1 MIGSICSEPRVLEV
15 MRLVNIIISIVR
27 IAVPI
32 ILILSAMIKVVRIVT
47 NPDKEWESSRKSII
61 SSTIAAVLIFLMP
74 TFISIIF
81 NVTSSNK
88 DYKNCLEV
96 KTVEQI
102 NEAYNRVAEDLVSE
116 AEKTNNPSDYY
127 TAHSYLSNIKDD
139 AKRKEYEDRLEVVKK
154 RIDEKEERPNNN
166 SNNGGPNIDNA
177 NIPVTPEIRAACGI
191 MLNADTVKV
200 RLTACSGP
208 HALDNPQDLPGG
220 ATQNSS
226 GSWVANRA
234 IPFSQYRMGM
244 FFGEIGAAQFD
255 SRQNF
260 FQTFSIMYTTVFLK
274 SVVPNL
280 IASGQANNYSQ
291 EIGYL
296 SGECSQVYKE
306 SQHEMYYVS
315 GAYKNIIDEATN
327 ATKYYILVNTDGSL
341 VNVRYNTTSG
351 ILGVMYNAAKEGRD
365 IHGIL
370 NAMRSG
376 HTFADNYKNAV
387 IYDCRNVK

>member
-1 MIGSICSEPRVLEV
+1 
-15 MRLVNIIISIVR
+15 
-27 IAVPI
+27 
-32 ILILSAMIKVVRIVT
+32 
-47 NPDKEWESSRKSII
+47 
-61 SSTIAAVLIFLMP
+61 
-74 TFISIIF
+74 
-81 NVTSSNK
+81 
-88 DYKNCLEV
+88 
-96 KTVEQI
+96 
-102 NEAYNRVAEDLVSE
+102 
-116 AEKTNNPSDYY
+116 
-127 TAHSYLSNIKDD
+127 
-139 AKRKEYEDRLEVVKK
+139 
-154 RIDEKEERPNNN
+154 
-166 SNNGGPNIDNA
+166 
-177 NIPVTPEIRAACGI
+177 
-191 MLNADTVKV
+191 MLNADIVKV

-306 SQHEMYYVS
+306 SQHDLQTEEVPRKKMDAPRRFDVRLGS
-315 GAYKNIIDEATN
+315 IGAYRAAARPCCRLARPAFRLDS
-327 ATKYYILVNTDGSL
+327 ILQFEL
-341 VNVRYNTTSG
+341 ALRR
-351 ILGVMYNAAKEGRD
+351 A
-365 IHGIL
+365 
-370 NAMRSG
+370 
-376 HTFADNYKNAV
+376 
-387 IYDCRNVK
+387 